1 MKERTVLFTKKY
13 ARVPFTGTS
22 KSFFLWGGNGQTIYK
37 DGDIESWKYYYENG
51 QLISAKYMYECE
63 EREERIYD
71 YICSEDIL
79 IPNVGIISHRKPVAT
94 SEGTKNGF
102 IHLLCKY
109 PIFPKRNKEEIELS
123 KEALVRYQDFINY
136 DYDEVTGRSMKMP
149 ILLGVIKKHKDILKY
164 KDDLLDLDIL
174 NDLFENNVSLYQ
186 YDGWMDDSNW
196 GYKDE
201 GIEFKWHY
209 PWFFHISDE
218 GLKNCAQEIWSDFL
232 NNYFDY

>member
-1 MKERTVLFTKKY
+1 MIQRKNGLYYVKY
-13 ARVPFTGTS
+13 ARVPFTGV
-22 KSFFLWGGNGQTIYK
+22 FENFY
-37 DGDIESWKYYYENG
+37 DNG
-51 QLISAKYMYECE
+51 QLISAKYMCECEERE

-136 DYDEVTGRSMKMP
+136 DEVMGRSMKMK
-149 ILLGVIKKHKDILKY
+149 IFLGVIKKHKDILKY

-174 NDLFENNVSLYQ
+174 NDLFENNDSLDQ

>member
-1 MKERTVLFTKKY
+1 MTKKE
-13 ARVPFTGTS
+13 
-22 KSFFLWGGNGQTIYK
+22 TIK
-37 DGDIESWKYYYENG
+37 DGESMFTEN
-51 QLISAKYMYECE
+51 MD

-71 YICSEDIL
+71 YIFSEDIL
-79 IPNVGIISHRKPVAT
+79 IPNVEIISHRKPVAT
-94 SEGTKNGF
+94 SEGQKNGF

-123 KEALVRYQDFINY
+123 KEALVRCQDFINY
-136 DYDEVTGRSMKMP
+136 DYDEVMGRSMKMP
-149 ILLGVIKKHKDILKY
+149 ILLGVIKKHKDIYKYEY
-164 KDDLLDLDIL
+164 KDDLPDLDIL
-174 NDLFENNVSLYQ
+174 NDLFENNDSLYQ
-186 YDGWMDDSNW
+186 DPIYQYEGWMDDSNW

>member
-1 MKERTVLFTKKY
+1 MLGMNLKNYKNEK
-13 ARVPFTGTS
+13 
-22 KSFFLWGGNGQTIYK
+22 K
-37 DGDIESWKYYYENG
+37 DGLEEWFDENG
-51 QLISAKYMYECE
+51 QLISAKYMCECEERE

-102 IHLLCKY
+102 IHLLCKD

-136 DYDEVTGRSMKMP
+136 DEVMGRSMKMK
-149 ILLGVIKKHKDILKY
+149 IFLGVIKKHKDILKHEY

-174 NDLFENNVSLYQ
+174 NDLFENNDSLYQ